1 MERQCR
7 TRSSA
12 AENRR
17 PELSLEIARAFVA
30 IEVPRDLRQAL
41 ADSRREVEERLPRA
55 RWVRVENQH
64 LTLRFLGEVPRVGL
78 KTMAERLAADLKGV
92 PAVTVSLGGAGFFPS
107 PSRPRVAWVGGE
119 TVGIEAVLEG
129 IDKAVS
135 VLQLE
140 PRDKPWALHLT
151 QARLVKPWRA
161 GAVRAFLDW
170 GQALRLPQF
179 QAREVVVF
187 TSELRRG
194 GAVYTD
200 FERIR
205 LA

>member
-1 MERQCR
+1 MKGNRGR
-7 TRSSA
+7 N
-12 AENRR
+12 AETQSRR
-17 PELSLEIARAFVA
+17 EKNEEGLRAFVA
-30 IEVPRDLRQAL
+30 LEIPEDVVGTLVS
-41 ADSRREVEERLPRA
+41 SRRELESTLPKA

-64 LTLRFLGEVPRVGL
+64 LTLRFLGEVPRDGL
-78 KTMAERLAADLKGV
+78 ETMAERLAVDLEGV
-92 PAVTVSLGGAGFFPS
+92 PAVSVSLGGAGFFPG
-107 PSRPRVAWVGGE
+107 PSRPRVAWIGGE
-119 TVGIEAVLEG
+119 ASGIEAVLEG
-129 IDKAVS
+129 VDKATS
-135 VLQLE
+135 VLGLE
-140 PRDKPWALHLT
+140 APGEPWTLHLT

-205 LA
+205 LV